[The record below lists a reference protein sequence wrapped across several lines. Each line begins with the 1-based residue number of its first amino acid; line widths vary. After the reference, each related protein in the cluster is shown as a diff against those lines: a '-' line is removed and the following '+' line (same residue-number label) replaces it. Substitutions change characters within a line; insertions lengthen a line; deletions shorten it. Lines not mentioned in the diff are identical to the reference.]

1 MIAGF
6 AKKIPSAHS
15 VGVNA
20 VSWAPADAPNFDK
33 TDGTKQIKRF
43 ASGGC
48 DNLVKIWREENDQ
61 WVEKLVGHTDWVRDV
76 AWSPGAGLSK
86 RKIASCSQDRKVI
99 IWVNKQGDGMSY
111 TPEPLHVFP
120 DVIWHVSWNFVGD
133 VLAVSG
139 GDNQVSLWKQ
149 RGSDEWECISD
160 SSKLPEQRAKT
171 VKP

>member
-1 MIAGF
+1 MG
-6 AKKIPSAHS
+6 
-15 VGVNA
+15 
-20 VSWAPADAPNFDK
+20 
-33 TDGTKQIKRF
+33 
-43 ASGGC
+43 
-48 DNLVKIWREENDQ
+48 EET
-61 WVEKLVGHTDWVRDV
+61 KLVGHTDWFVT
-76 AWSPGAGLSK
+76 WHGLLALDS
-86 RKIASCSQDRKVI
+86 RKEKLHCSQDRKVI

-139 GDNQVSLWKQ
+139 GDNQVSLWKH

-160 SSKLPEQRAKT
+160 SSKLSEQRAKT